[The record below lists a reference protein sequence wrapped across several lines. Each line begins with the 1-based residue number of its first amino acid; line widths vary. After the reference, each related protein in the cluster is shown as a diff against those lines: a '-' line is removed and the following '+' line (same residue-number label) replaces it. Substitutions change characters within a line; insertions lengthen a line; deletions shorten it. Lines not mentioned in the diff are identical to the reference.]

1 MPLSIKKEH
10 PASGNGK
17 CKGPGAGMCPEGQWS
32 SKEAMVVDWKGENI
46 LYLPDH
52 LCILLCRLA
61 CYTLLLECF
70 LSQKLNYLFL
80 IGSSI

>member
-32 SKEAMVVDWKGENI
+32 SKEAMVVDWKGENSN
-46 LYLPDH
+46 
-52 LCILLCRLA
+52 
-61 CYTLLLECF
+61 T
-70 LSQKLNYLFL
+70 
-80 IGSSI
+80 